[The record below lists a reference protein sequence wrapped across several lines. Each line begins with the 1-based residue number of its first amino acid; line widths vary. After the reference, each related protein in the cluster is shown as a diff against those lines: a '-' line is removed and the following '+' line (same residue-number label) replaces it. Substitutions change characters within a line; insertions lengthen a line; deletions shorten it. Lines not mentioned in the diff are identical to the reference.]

1 MRKEAA
7 YLRSL
12 RQARNQVKE
21 LLDGPDVDI
30 DRIIRSIRDNA
41 YVMSNKLKRE
51 FPQLNDNLLAE
62 QIVRTIQDAFAIPL
76 RSLS

>member
-1 MRKEAA
+1 MRKEAT

-12 RQARNQVKE
+12 RQARNQIKE
-21 LLDGPDVDI
+21 LLEGPDVDI

-41 YVMSNKLKRE
+41 YVMSNKLKHE

-62 QIVRTIQDAFAIPL
+62 KIVGIIQDTFA
-76 RSLS
+76 S